1 MLVCFFQKAVCRP
14 YAILDET
21 TKLMTEVQYKLLTCA
36 RDAMLKQLFQP
47 KKALIVGVDI
57 GSHAVKAV
65 LLSQHNQHYKV
76 EAFAIEPMLK
86 GTMVDREIQDIEAV
100 AHALLN
106 IRKKIDKSIKYAAA
120 AVSGSW

>member
-1 MLVCFFQKAVCRP
+1 L
-14 YAILDET
+14 IL
-21 TKLMTEVQYKLLTCA
+21 
-36 RDAMLKQLFQP
+36 
-47 KKALIVGVDI
+47 GVDI

-100 AHALLN
+100 ADALLN
-106 IRKKIDKSIKYAAA
+106 IRKR
-120 AVSGSW
+120 

>member
-1 MLVCFFQKAVCRP
+1 MINR
-14 YAILDET
+14 
-21 TKLMTEVQYKLLTCA
+21 
-36 RDAMLKQLFQP
+36 LFQTKNP
-47 KKALIVGVDI
+47 LILGVDI
-57 GSHAVKAV
+57 GAHTVKAV
-65 LLSQHNQHYKV
+65 LLSQHGGHYKV

-120 AVSGSW
+120 AVSGSLVISKVIFMDASLTDAELARSAPAQANSMTRHQ